1 MCSICSACS
10 LWLPH
15 PVSVTN
21 SSLLDIEQSTLASA
35 QSVHMSAY
43 RRSTCLDRQLLP
55 AAMLHAYILFA
66 IYSLSAIISLKH
78 HPVTLATN
86 KYYINIE
93 SSLISNTIQDIARQ
107 VNWSNCYLHYLH
119 FKASWCRRNDSCW
132 YSSCV
137 WTWCLYS
144 LGFNYANGCCKTAS
158 ASACWHIIQEYWYFL
173 TYQYLPYH
181 NFMTEIYTCIY
192 THRPLY

>member
-1 MCSICSACS
+1 MHN
-10 LWLPH
+10 L
-15 PVSVTN
+15 
-21 SSLLDIEQSTLASA
+21 
-35 QSVHMSAY
+35 
-43 RRSTCLDRQLLP
+43 STCLHIDVRRALTDN
-55 AAMLHAYILFA
+55 
-66 IYSLSAIISLKH
+66 YSLLQCSMHTSCLPFTVYLPSYH
-78 HPVTLATN
+78 SNTTLATN

-93 SSLISNTIQDIARQ
+93 SCLISNTIQDIARQ

-181 NFMTEIYTCIY
+181 NFMTEICIY